1 MGSHRKKVFIGPI
14 YIMRLKREF
23 VSTARHKIDLGREPA
38 PGAPT
43 DIGSL
48 DAVAGLGH

>member
-1 MGSHRKKVFIGPI
+1 
-14 YIMRLKREF
+14 MRLKREF
-23 VSTARHKIDLGREPA
+23 VSTARHKIDLGREPVVFA